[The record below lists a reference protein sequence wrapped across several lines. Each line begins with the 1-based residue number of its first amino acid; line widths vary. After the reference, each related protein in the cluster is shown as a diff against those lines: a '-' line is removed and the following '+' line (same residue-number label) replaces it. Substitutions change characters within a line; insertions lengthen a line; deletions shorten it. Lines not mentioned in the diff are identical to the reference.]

1 MTNWWLAML
10 ITYLDLMH
18 AADAPLWLRHS
29 PAALGEIK
37 VHWSFSVFFFFFFGL
52 VGGGGVVT
60 TFTSNAVVFQQEEA
74 ADLTRRS
81 GNDAIMEMNASKVSN
96 WFPLRRRLF
105 GPSAEE
111 GVRVRHVKMTR
122 RETSSVGGG
131 EGGGHQPPFLPVFT
145 KSGHITEPEKH
156 TLDFLSRQEK
166 GQSSNGG
173 VKMSLSIQ
181 ANLAADGGWARPG
194 EGKPNGCGLRAA
206 AVASVQRT
214 GKSEEQ
220 THEEHSPS

>member
-1 MTNWWLAML
+1 
-10 ITYLDLMH
+10 MH

-37 VHWSFSVFFFFFFGL
+37 VHWSFSVFFFLFL
-52 VGGGGVVT
+52 WVGWWRGGCHHFHQQRGCLSAGRSRRLDEEVGERCHNGDERIESQQLIS
-60 TFTSNAVVFQQEEA
+60 FTSPFVWPFGRGRGAGTTCKDDAERNIIS
-74 ADLTRRS
+74 RR
-81 GNDAIMEMNASKVSN
+81 
-96 WFPLRRRLF
+96 W
-105 GPSAEE
+105 
-111 GVRVRHVKMTR
+111 
-122 RETSSVGGG
+122 GG
-131 EGGGHQPPFLPVFT
+131 GGGHQPPFLPVFT

>member
-1 MTNWWLAML
+1 ML

-37 VHWSFSVFFFFFFGL
+37 VHWSFSVFFFLFL
-52 VGGGGVVT
+52 WVGWWRGGCHHFHQQRGCLSAGRSRRLDEEVGERCHNGDERIESQQLIS
-60 TFTSNAVVFQQEEA
+60 FTSPFVWPFGRGRGAGTTCKDDAERNIIS
-74 ADLTRRS
+74 RRW
-81 GNDAIMEMNASKVSN
+81 G
-96 WFPLRRRLF
+96 
-105 GPSAEE
+105 
-111 GVRVRHVKMTR
+111 
-122 RETSSVGGG
+122 
-131 EGGGHQPPFLPVFT
+131 GGGHQPPFLPVFT

>member
-1 MTNWWLAML
+1 ML

-37 VHWSFSVFFFFFFGL
+37 VHWSFSVFFFLFL
-52 VGGGGVVT
+52 WVGWWRGGCHHFHQQRGCLSAGRSRRLDEEVGERCHNGDERIESQQLIS
-60 TFTSNAVVFQQEEA
+60 FTSPFVWPFGRGRGAGTTCKDDAERNIIS
-74 ADLTRRS
+74 RR
-81 GNDAIMEMNASKVSN
+81 
-96 WFPLRRRLF
+96 W
-105 GPSAEE
+105 
-111 GVRVRHVKMTR
+111 
-122 RETSSVGGG
+122 GG
-131 EGGGHQPPFLPVFT
+131 GGGHQPPFLPVFT

-156 TLDFLSRQEK
+156 TLDFLNRQEK

>member
-1 MTNWWLAML
+1 
-10 ITYLDLMH
+10 MH

-37 VHWSFSVFFFFFFGL
+37 VHWSFSVFFFLFL
-52 VGGGGVVT
+52 WVGWWRGGCHHFHQQRGCLSAGRSRRLDEEVGERCHNGDECIESQQLIS
-60 TFTSNAVVFQQEEA
+60 FTSPFVWPFGRGRGAGTTCKDDAERNIIS
-74 ADLTRRS
+74 RR
-81 GNDAIMEMNASKVSN
+81 
-96 WFPLRRRLF
+96 W
-105 GPSAEE
+105 
-111 GVRVRHVKMTR
+111 
-122 RETSSVGGG
+122 GG
-131 EGGGHQPPFLPVFT
+131 GGGHQPPFLPVFT

>member
-1 MTNWWLAML
+1 ML

-37 VHWSFSVFFFFFFGL
+37 VHWSFSVFFFLFL
-52 VGGGGVVT
+52 WVGWWRGGCHHFHQQRGCLSAGRSRRLDEEVGERCHNGDERIESQQLIS
-60 TFTSNAVVFQQEEA
+60 FTSPFVWPFGRGRGAGTTCKDDAERNIIS
-74 ADLTRRS
+74 RRW
-81 GNDAIMEMNASKVSN
+81 G
-96 WFPLRRRLF
+96 
-105 GPSAEE
+105 
-111 GVRVRHVKMTR
+111 
-122 RETSSVGGG
+122 
-131 EGGGHQPPFLPVFT
+131 GGGHQPPFLPVFT

-220 THEEHSPS
+220 THEGHSPS

>member
-1 MTNWWLAML
+1 
-10 ITYLDLMH
+10 MH
-18 AADAPLWLRHS
+18 LSGFGTLQQRSAKSKFIGLS
-29 PAALGEIK
+29 PC
-37 VHWSFSVFFFFFFGL
+37 FFFLFL
-52 VGGGGVVT
+52 WVGWWRGGCHHFHQQRGCLSAGRSRRLDEEVGERCHNGDERIESQQLIS
-60 TFTSNAVVFQQEEA
+60 FTSPFVWPFGRGRGAGTTCKDDAERNIIS
-74 ADLTRRS
+74 RRW
-81 GNDAIMEMNASKVSN
+81 G
-96 WFPLRRRLF
+96 
-105 GPSAEE
+105 
-111 GVRVRHVKMTR
+111 
-122 RETSSVGGG
+122 
-131 EGGGHQPPFLPVFT
+131 GGGHQPPFLPVFT

>member
-1 MTNWWLAML
+1 ML

-37 VHWSFSVFFFFFFGL
+37 VHWSFSVFFFLFL
-52 VGGGGVVT
+52 WVGWWRGGCHHFHQQRGCLSAGRSRRLDEEVGERCHNGDERIESQQLIS
-60 TFTSNAVVFQQEEA
+60 FTSPFVWPFGRGRGAGTTCKDDAERNIIS
-74 ADLTRRS
+74 RR
-81 GNDAIMEMNASKVSN
+81 
-96 WFPLRRRLF
+96 W
-105 GPSAEE
+105 
-111 GVRVRHVKMTR
+111 
-122 RETSSVGGG
+122 GG
-131 EGGGHQPPFLPVFT
+131 GGGHQPPFLPVFT

>member
-1 MTNWWLAML
+1 
-10 ITYLDLMH
+10 MH

-37 VHWSFSVFFFFFFGL
+37 VHWSFSVFLFLFL
-52 VGGGGVVT
+52 WVGWWRGGCHHFHQQRGCLSAGRSRRLDEEVGERCHNGDERIESQQLIS
-60 TFTSNAVVFQQEEA
+60 FTSPFVWPFGRGRGAGTTCKDDAERNIIS
-74 ADLTRRS
+74 RRW
-81 GNDAIMEMNASKVSN
+81 G
-96 WFPLRRRLF
+96 
-105 GPSAEE
+105 
-111 GVRVRHVKMTR
+111 
-122 RETSSVGGG
+122 
-131 EGGGHQPPFLPVFT
+131 GGGHQPPFLPVFT